1 MTIALAAFREV
12 APPWECAGTVAAA
25 AGGVEAA
32 VTVAAAA
39 AVAVAVVEV
48 VAVAVAGAEDSQQHE
63 DVTYL
68 SNLLPH
74 PSPAIIKPDIVLRFN
89 PSQTEMK
96 HRQFRQQKRP
106 PC

>member
-1 MTIALAAFREV
+1 M
-12 APPWECAGTVAAA
+12 APPWECDGTVAAA

-32 VTVAAAA
+32 VTVAAAAAVAAA

-96 HRQFRQQKRP
+96 HR
-106 PC
+106 

>member
-1 MTIALAAFREV
+1 M
-12 APPWECAGTVAAA
+12 APPWECDGTVAAA

-96 HRQFRQQKRP
+96 HR
-106 PC
+106 

>member
-12 APPWECAGTVAAA
+12 APPWECAGTVAVAEEDT
-25 AGGVEAA
+25 GGD
-32 VTVAAAA
+32 
-39 AVAVAVVEV
+39 AVATGA
-48 VAVAVAGAEDSQQHE
+48 AVAVAGAVVEVVVEEMVVEEVVVSSQQHE

-96 HRQFRQQKRP
+96 HR
-106 PC
+106 

>member
-1 MTIALAAFREV
+1 M

-89 PSQTEMK
+89 PSQTENID
-96 HRQFRQQKRP
+96 RSLEPISFLLESWQIAFP
-106 PC
+106 GG